1 MEGDSRKRAACVSL
15 SLRDDDD
22 DEDEKMERF
31 FTLIRNIR
39 ATKEGLIK
47 EANESSKSKKPKE
60 DRAAV
65 WIPTFECEDFMQ
77 EINFKAPV
85 IFSNSSKN
93 SSTEKENQENTR
105 FESLDLNLSL
115 SI

>member
-15 SLRDDDD
+15 SLQDDDD

-31 FTLIRNIR
+31 FSLIRNIR
-39 ATKEGLIK
+39 ATKEGLMK
-47 EANESSKSKKPKE
+47 EANESKPKKPKE
-60 DRAAV
+60 ERAAV

-77 EINFKAPV
+77 EINFKAPA

-93 SSTEKENQENTR
+93 SSTVKENQENTR
-105 FESLDLNLSL
+105 AFLD
-115 SI
+115 

>member
-15 SLRDDDD
+15 SLQDDDD
-22 DEDEKMERF
+22 DEDEKMESF
-31 FTLIRNIR
+31 FSLIRNIR
-39 ATKEGLIK
+39 ATKEGLVK
-47 EANESSKSKKPKE
+47 EANESKAKKPRE
-60 DRAAV
+60 ERAAV

-77 EINFKAPV
+77 EINFKAPA
-85 IFSNSSKN
+85 IFSNSNKN